1 MFVGSRC
8 KAIVPNTN
16 HTNHKSCAVILF
28 YVYSLCQ
35 KVYDTEVY
43 NCKYIT
49 LRDKLTVVQ
58 LSDII
63 PTLYVAQW
71 FIYLFAKARH

>member
-1 MFVGSRC
+1 MCSLLFSMPNLPKC

-16 HTNHKSCAVILF
+16 HNNHKSCSVILF
-28 YVYSLCQ
+28 YVNSLCK

-43 NCKYIT
+43 SCKYII

-63 PTLYVAQW
+63 PTLYVA
-71 FIYLFAKARH
+71 H

>member
-1 MFVGSRC
+1 LLFSMPNLPRC
-8 KAIVPNTN
+8 SLVPDAKRLFQILIIIIINRV
-16 HTNHKSCAVILF
+16 VILF

-43 NCKYIT
+43 SFKYIT
-49 LRDKLTVVQ
+49 LRAKLTVVQ

-63 PTLYVAQW
+63 PTLYVA
-71 FIYLFAKARH
+71 H